1 VFVYWTSRR
10 RNIMGTFLAQEELI
24 NLIQT
29 QKLVEC
35 LIDMEA
41 QVQINGVELSLC
53 AVETFVE
60 HGTLGFYN
68 QDRILAKTNALEPD
82 SEGWFLLESGQYKI
96 IFNEIVHIPKD
107 MMAIA
112 RPRSSLLRC
121 GVSVETA
128 VWDSGYSGRS
138 EALLLVH
145 NPYGFRVKK
154 NARLIQLLFFRLP
167 EMVDQGYAGVY
178 QGENMEHF
186 YHEEH
191 EEH

>member
-1 VFVYWTSRR
+1 
-10 RNIMGTFLAQEELI
+10 MGTFLAREELA

-29 QKLVEC
+29 RGLVEC
-35 LIDMEA
+35 LLDTET
-41 QVQINGVELSLC
+41 QVQINGVELSLST
-53 AVETFVE
+53 VETFIDY
-60 HGTLGFYN
+60 GTIGFHN
-68 QDRILAKTNALEPD
+68 QERILAGTNAIDQD
-82 SEGWFLLESGQYKI
+82 SDGWFLLKQGQYKI
-96 IFNEIVHIPKD
+96 IFNEIVNIPKD

-154 NARLIQLLFFRLP
+154 DARLIQLLFFRLP
-167 EMVDQGYAGVY
+167 EMVNQGYTGIY
-178 QGENMEHF
+178 QGENT
-186 YHEEH
+186 
-191 EEH
+191 

>member
-1 VFVYWTSRR
+1 
-10 RNIMGTFLAQEELI
+10 MGTFLVREELV

-29 QKLVEC
+29 NGLVEC
-35 LIDMEA
+35 LIDTET

-53 AVETFVE
+53 AVETFVDS
-60 HGTLGFYN
+60 GTIGFHN
-68 QDRILAKTNALEPD
+68 QERILSKTNAINPD
-82 SEGWFLLESGQYKI
+82 SDGWFLLQRGQYKI
-96 IFNEIVHIPKD
+96 IFNEVVNIPKD

-154 NARLIQLLFFRLP
+154 DARLIQLLFFRLP
-167 EMVDQGYAGVY
+167 EMVERGYTGIY
-178 QGENMEHF
+178 QGENT
-186 YHEEH
+186 
-191 EEH
+191 

>member
-1 VFVYWTSRR
+1 MKNRGLK
-10 RNIMGTFLAQEELI
+10 MGTFLTRGELV

-29 QKLVEC
+29 KGLVEC
-35 LIDMEA
+35 LIDTEA

-53 AVETFVE
+53 SVETFIDY
-60 HGTLGFYN
+60 GTIGFHN
-68 QDRILAKTNALEPD
+68 QERILAKTNVMDPD
-82 SEGWFLLESGQYKI
+82 TNGWFLIKQGQYKI
-96 IFNEIVHIPKD
+96 IFNEIVNIPND
-107 MMAIA
+107 IMAIA

-154 NARLIQLLFFRLP
+154 DARLIQLLFFRLP
-167 EMVDQGYAGVY
+167 EMVEQGYTGIY
-178 QGENMEHF
+178 QGENTCLSTMG
-186 YHEEH
+186 
-191 EEH
+191 

>member
-1 VFVYWTSRR
+1 
-10 RNIMGTFLAQEELI
+10 MGTFLAGKELV

-29 QKLVEC
+29 KGLIEC
-35 LIDMEA
+35 LIDAEV

-53 AVETFVE
+53 SVEAFVD
-60 HGTLGFYN
+60 HGTIGFHN
-68 QDRILAKTNALEPD
+68 QERILAKTCALEPD
-82 SEGWFLLESGQYKI
+82 SDGWFLLKQGQYKI
-96 IFNEIVHIPKD
+96 IFNEIVNIPND

-145 NPYGFRVKK
+145 NSHGFRVKK
-154 NARLIQLLFFRLP
+154 DARLIQLLFFRLQ
-167 EMVDQGYAGVY
+167 EMVAQGYAGIY
-178 QGENMEHF
+178 QGENIAS
-186 YHEEH
+186 
-191 EEH
+191 

>member
-1 VFVYWTSRR
+1 
-10 RNIMGTFLAQEELI
+10 MGTFLAQGELL

-35 LIDMEA
+35 LIDMDA
-41 QVQINGVELSLC
+41 QVQINGVELSLN
-53 AVETFVE
+53 AVETFID

-68 QDRILAKTNALEPD
+68 QDRILAKTNPIEPD
-82 SEGWFLLESGQYKI
+82 SDGWFLLKSGQYKI
-96 IFNEIVHIPKD
+96 IFNEIVNIPKD

-154 NARLIQLLFFRLP
+154 DARLIQLLFSGFRRWFPKGMQEYFKGRILTFLSYLSCH
-167 EMVDQGYAGVY
+167 MR
-178 QGENMEHF
+178 
-186 YHEEH
+186 
-191 EEH
+191 

>member
-1 VFVYWTSRR
+1 
-10 RNIMGTFLAQEELI
+10 MGTFLVRRELI
-24 NLIQT
+24 NIIQT

-35 LIDMEA
+35 LIDMET

-53 AVETFVE
+53 SIETFID
-60 HGTLGFYN
+60 HGTLGFHN
-68 QDRILAKTNALEPD
+68 QDRILAKTNTMETD
-82 SEGWFLLESGQYKI
+82 SDGWFLLKQGQYKI
-96 IFNEIVHIPKD
+96 IFNEIVNIPND
-107 MMAIA
+107 IMAIA

-154 NARLIQLLFFRLP
+154 DARLIQLLFFRLP
-167 EMVDQGYAGVY
+167 EIVDQGYAGVY
-178 QGENMEHF
+178 QRENMNF
-186 YHEEH
+186 SVNGLTTTCKD
-191 EEH
+191 